1 MSQGSSEGGIEMT
14 MSVKILLC
22 IPASSFGMVRPV
34 LSHLL
39 INASIL
45 HSHLFTSH
53 IISLISLKSSCPN
66 KALNPLTSLK
76 CHPSQ
81 ILSSPEANTVVL
93 ISDIAIRT

>member
-14 MSVKILLC
+14 MNVKILLC
-22 IPASSFGMVRPV
+22 IPASSFGMAQPV
-34 LSHLL
+34 LSHLPT
-39 INASIL
+39 NASIL

-66 KALNPLTSLK
+66 KALNPLKSLK
-76 CHPSQ
+76 CYPSQ